1 MRAGKWMMVVLAA
14 AGVVWSTVA
23 LAQRGG
29 RGGEGGVRG
38 GGFAGGGAYRG
49 GGYGGGLGGA
59 PHYSPGGG
67 VRSAPAVS
75 SYGGAVSPRA
85 AAAPRSTGT
94 VVGPHGGTVQS
105 GSRSGSY
112 TTQRGTTI
120 NYGAAGVGGTGAGG
134 VQGGRYVGG
143 VQVTGSGGQTYSRV
157 GRGGAAVGPQG
168 NAVGGR
174 SSVSAATGPAGSA
187 VGVSRSGTAV
197 GPSGAVSGGYRGG
210 VAVGPQGAVAGG
222 SRAVT
227 AAGPAG
233 TITAGS
239 RGGVAVGPQGAVA
252 GGSRGA
258 VATGP
263 GGTTA
268 GGSRAGVATGPGG
281 TVAAG
286 SRGVVATG
294 PGGTVAA
301 GSRAGVATGQYGTYY
316 ATALRTQGAYVRQ
329 GFGYYNAFSPGWYAR
344 YPGAWLAA
352 GWLAGTAWTAAT
364 WGGVSSYC
372 GYTAQPYY
380 YDYGSSV
387 VYQGDTVYV
396 SGEPVG
402 TTEVYSQQAAAIAQ
416 AGNAA
421 AAPAQADANAAP
433 DSWLPLGVFAM
444 VQGQESSSFHIF
456 QMAINKQGVI
466 RGNYYNALTDSTTP
480 IYGSADKTSQRAAW
494 TVGDKQ
500 TPVYE
505 AGIANLTKDET
516 TMLVHF
522 GEGKSQQFTLVRV
535 EKPEGEASPNGQ

>member
-1 MRAGKWMMVVLAA
+1 MRAGKWVMVVLAV
-14 AGVVWSTVA
+14 AGAVWSTVA

-29 RGGEGGVRG
+29 RGGGVRG

-49 GGYGGGLGGA
+49 GGYRGGLGGA

-75 SYGGAVSPRA
+75 SYGGAVAPRA

-94 VVGPHGGTVQS
+94 VVGPHGGTVQT
-105 GSRSGSY
+105 GSRSGSH

-134 VQGGRYVGG
+134 GQGGRFVGG
-143 VQVTGSGGQTYSRV
+143 VRVTGPGGQTYSRV
-157 GRGGAAVGPQG
+157 GRGRAAVGPQG

-174 SSVSAATGPAGSA
+174 SSVSAATGPAGAA

-222 SRAVT
+222 SR
-227 AAGPAG
+227 
-233 TITAGS
+233 
-239 RGGVAVGPQGAVA
+239 
-252 GGSRGA
+252 GA

-263 GGTTA
+263 GGATA
-268 GGSRAGVATGPGG
+268 VGSRAGVATGPGG

-301 GSRAGVATGQYGTYY
+301 GSRAGVATGQYGTHY
-316 ATALRTQGAYVRQ
+316 ATAVRTQGALVRQ
-329 GFGYYNAFSPGWYAR
+329 GFGYYHAFSPGWYAR

-352 GWLAGTAWTAAT
+352 GWLAGTAWTAAN

-387 VYQGDTVYV
+387 VYQGDTVYM

-416 AGNAA
+416 AGNEA

-433 DSWLPLGVFAM
+433 DSWQPLGVFAM
-444 VQGQESSSFHIF
+444 VQGQEASSFNIF
-456 QMAINKQGVI
+456 QMAINPQGVI

-494 TVGDKQ
+494 TVGDKK

-535 EKPEGEASPNGQ
+535 EKPEGEGSPNDQ

>member
-1 MRAGKWMMVVLAA
+1 M
-14 AGVVWSTVA
+14 
-23 LAQRGG
+23 
-29 RGGEGGVRG
+29 
-38 GGFAGGGAYRG
+38 
-49 GGYGGGLGGA
+49 
-59 PHYSPGGG
+59 
-67 VRSAPAVS
+67 
-75 SYGGAVSPRA
+75 
-85 AAAPRSTGT
+85 
-94 VVGPHGGTVQS
+94 
-105 GSRSGSY
+105 
-112 TTQRGTTI
+112 I
-120 NYGAAGVGGTGAGG
+120 
-134 VQGGRYVGG
+134 
-143 VQVTGSGGQTYSRV
+143 
-157 GRGGAAVGPQG
+157 
-168 NAVGGR
+168 
-174 SSVSAATGPAGSA
+174 
-187 VGVSRSGTAV
+187 
-197 GPSGAVSGGYRGG
+197 
-210 VAVGPQGAVAGG
+210 
-222 SRAVT
+222 
-227 AAGPAG
+227 
-233 TITAGS
+233 
-239 RGGVAVGPQGAVA
+239 
-252 GGSRGA
+252 
-258 VATGP
+258 
-263 GGTTA
+263 
-268 GGSRAGVATGPGG
+268 
-281 TVAAG
+281 
-286 SRGVVATG
+286 ATG

-316 ATALRTQGAYVRQ
+316 ATSIRTQEAHVRQ

-433 DSWLPLGVFAM
+433 DSWQPLGVFAM

-456 QMAINKQGVI
+456 QMAINQQGVI

-494 TVGDKQ
+494 TVGDKK

-522 GEGKSQQFTLVRV
+522 GEGKSQQLTLVRV
-535 EKPEGEASPNGQ
+535 EKPEGEGSPNGQ

>member
-1 MRAGKWMMVVLAA
+1 MVRL
-14 AGVVWSTVA
+14 
-23 LAQRGG
+23 LPDR
-29 RGGEGGVRG
+29 
-38 GGFAGGGAYRG
+38 
-49 GGYGGGLGGA
+49 
-59 PHYSPGGG
+59 
-67 VRSAPAVS
+67 
-75 SYGGAVSPRA
+75 
-85 AAAPRSTGT
+85 AAPRRC
-94 VVGPHGGTVQS
+94 
-105 GSRSGSY
+105 SRPEP
-112 TTQRGTTI
+112 RP
-120 NYGAAGVGGTGAGG
+120 AE
-134 VQGGRYVGG
+134 
-143 VQVTGSGGQTYSRV
+143 SR
-157 GRGGAAVGPQG
+157 R
-168 NAVGGR
+168 
-174 SSVSAATGPAGSA
+174 
-187 VGVSRSGTAV
+187 
-197 GPSGAVSGGYRGG
+197 
-210 VAVGPQGAVAGG
+210 
-222 SRAVT
+222 
-227 AAGPAG
+227 
-233 TITAGS
+233 S
-239 RGGVAVGPQGAVA
+239 RG
-252 GGSRGA
+252 
-258 VATGP
+258 
-263 GGTTA
+263 
-268 GGSRAGVATGPGG
+268 
-281 TVAAG
+281 
-286 SRGVVATG
+286 VATG

-301 GSRAGVATGQYGTYY
+301 GSRAGVATGRYGTYY
-316 ATALRTQGAYVRQ
+316 ATSIRTQGAHVRQ

-433 DSWLPLGVFAM
+433 DSWQPLGVFAM
-444 VQGQESSSFHIF
+444 VQGQESSSFNIF

-494 TVGDKQ
+494 TVGDKK

-535 EKPEGEASPNGQ
+535 EKPEGEGSPNGR